1 MESPTKSGKLSY
13 SRKVADIVKNIHH
26 SFQKDYNN
34 SFFANFPFS
43 HPLKMSGYL
52 YSSKVLRG
60 HRSRTLALNRLNIGS
75 EHTRW
80 KGVITEKVEEGRK
93 RFFFYVMFFLVIFLA
108 LFLVL
113 MTMLVLITV
122 CWLLSCMLI
131 NSTFYLLAV
140 PILISQI
147 ANDGQIDIDS
157 WIDNL
162 FDVPNSVWY
171 WRKTS
176 RRVSPCDD

>member
-93 RFFFYVMFFLVIFLA
+93 RF
-108 LFLVL
+108 LFLCYVFSGYISSSVPCSYDYACTDHSL
-113 MTMLVLITV
+113 LIAK
-122 CWLLSCMLI
+122 LHAYKFEILSLSCPY
-131 NSTFYLLAV
+131 SYLT
-140 PILISQI
+140 
-147 ANDGQIDIDS
+147 DCKRWTD
-157 WIDNL
+157 
-162 FDVPNSVWY
+162 WY
-171 WRKTS
+171 WFM
-176 RRVSPCDD
+176 DW